1 ADKMTIDKD
10 THWYFKTF
18 LAHMIAFQDE
28 LGGRPS
34 SGLEL
39 REYTKGADKPLDKIS
54 KELKADEALVF
65 QYNKWLKRGPV
76 PSEKEY
82 SVIIPVQKGEKVDLI
97 AKNEQKQTPA
107 SSPSGDSE
115 EIVAPEESGILI
127 QEKYPDLKKTI
138 DSRIASFIVEING
151 IPAIIATKSDDL
163 KTLAAKSGVE
173 VAKLEKFND
182 LRPNQ
187 ALEEGQ
193 VYYLKNKHWRSNI
206 YYHTV
211 RQGETLW
218 EVSQEYGIKLNQLA
232 RKNRMFTIDKPEVG
246 RVLWLRQRR
255 PSSVDVEI
263 KDNSEDYL
271 PAIVKSEPAPPP
283 RREPAVVVRE
293 EEIQVAEAVEP
304 FDEEPALATEELIF
318 EEQEEPEPVLNA
330 SSVEQEKQEER
341 VLSPANEAAR
351 DIHVVNKGE
360 TLYGIARHYG
370 VTKAEL
376 QQWNALSDNSILSIG
391 QELLLIKRDTSNVK
405 EVLNPS
411 VLPANR
417 VTVHVVQPG
426 DTMYSIA
433 RKYDIAIEKLM
444 KLNDKRNFVLSIG
457 ENLKV
462 TD

>member
-1 ADKMTIDKD
+1 
-10 THWYFKTF
+10 
-18 LAHMIAFQDE
+18 
-28 LGGRPS
+28 
-34 SGLEL
+34 
-39 REYTKGADKPLDKIS
+39 
-54 KELKADEALVF
+54 
-65 QYNKWLKRGPV
+65 
-76 PSEKEY
+76 
-82 SVIIPVQKGEKVDLI
+82 
-97 AKNEQKQTPA
+97 
-107 SSPSGDSE
+107 
-115 EIVAPEESGILI
+115 
-127 QEKYPDLKKTI
+127 
-138 DSRIASFIVEING
+138 
-151 IPAIIATKSDDL
+151 
-163 KTLAAKSGVE
+163 
-173 VAKLEKFND
+173 
-182 LRPNQ
+182 
-187 ALEEGQ
+187 
-193 VYYLKNKHWRSNI
+193 
-206 YYHTV
+206 
-211 RQGETLW
+211 
-218 EVSQEYGIKLNQLA
+218 
-232 RKNRMFTIDKPEVG
+232 
-246 RVLWLRQRR
+246 
-255 PSSVDVEI
+255 
-263 KDNSEDYL
+263 
-271 PAIVKSEPAPPP
+271 
-283 RREPAVVVRE
+283 
-293 EEIQVAEAVEP
+293 

>member
-1 ADKMTIDKD
+1 
-10 THWYFKTF
+10 
-18 LAHMIAFQDE
+18 
-28 LGGRPS
+28 
-34 SGLEL
+34 
-39 REYTKGADKPLDKIS
+39 
-54 KELKADEALVF
+54 
-65 QYNKWLKRGPV
+65 
-76 PSEKEY
+76 
-82 SVIIPVQKGEKVDLI
+82 
-97 AKNEQKQTPA
+97 
-107 SSPSGDSE
+107 
-115 EIVAPEESGILI
+115 
-127 QEKYPDLKKTI
+127 
-138 DSRIASFIVEING
+138 
-151 IPAIIATKSDDL
+151 
-163 KTLAAKSGVE
+163 
-173 VAKLEKFND
+173 
-182 LRPNQ
+182 
-187 ALEEGQ
+187 
-193 VYYLKNKHWRSNI
+193 
-206 YYHTV
+206 
-211 RQGETLW
+211 
-218 EVSQEYGIKLNQLA
+218 
-232 RKNRMFTIDKPEVG
+232 KPEVG

-293 EEIQVAEAVEP
+293 EEIQATETVKP

-318 EEQEEPEPVLNA
+318 EEQEEPEPIVNT
-330 SSVEQEKQEER
+330 SNVEQEKKEGR
-341 VLSPANEAAR
+341 VLTPASEAAR

-360 TLYGIARHYG
+360 TLHGIARHYG

-376 QQWNALSDNSILSIG
+376 QQWNDLSDNSILSIG
-391 QELLLIKRDTSNVK
+391 QELLLIKRDTSDVK

-433 RKYDIAIEKLM
+433 RKYNIAIEKLM